1 MKTGLISEN
10 YIDAIIQ
17 KKLHDM
23 GKLIVRIMSVLAA
36 AAVMTISGCEKHQDG
51 TTISRDTETARII
64 AIPGNDMPWTR
75 SEDPD
80 ENIITDINIFIFN
93 AGGILEENIY
103 ADISDFSRTEEG
115 YAHETCLLR
124 DTGYSIYVCANT
136 GYKIDAGNLD
146 ELKSFR
152 YYLVYPDDY
161 RTGIPMSGWAENIT
175 VPDDGIIRI
184 PLERLMSKI
193 SLSIDRSELS
203 DNVEFHVRKV
213 EIGGCPK
220 SVTPFRESRA
230 ETEDDVFLQGFS
242 KEDDAVAPL
251 NDDVGYGKS
260 GQISVYML
268 ENMHGDLLADDIG
281 DDEKVFEDGN
291 PHTEVCSYI
300 EIEADYLSDEAY
312 TLPGESLIYRFYL
325 GESNGNF
332 DVRRNRHYNFCVTPH
347 DDGLGDD
354 SWRIDKS
361 AIRKLISEIRLSYSE
376 LEMTY
381 MNETIRLEAFTYP
394 EDAADNDVIWESD
407 DTSIARISQDG
418 TVTASGEGECTV
430 RCSAADGSGIYAE
443 CRISVRFSP
452 YYMKIYPGN
461 FIRGKT
467 GETIHVRCEY
477 FPPSASFDIG
487 EDYLE
492 TDRERGIYDYRI
504 DDDGNG
510 VVLNLKDNGS
520 GLIYMETGYP
530 LSQSE
535 MIVIVVD

>member
-1 MKTGLISEN
+1 MSK
-10 YIDAIIQ
+10 IIV
-17 KKLHDM
+17 H
-23 GKLIVRIMSVLAA
+23 IMSVLAA
-36 AAVMTISGCEKHQDG
+36 AAVMPISGCEKHLDG
-51 TTISRDTETARII
+51 AIMSKDTGTARII
-64 AIPGNDMPWTR
+64 AIPGDDMPWTR
-75 SEDPD
+75 SADPD

-93 AGGILEENIY
+93 SEGILEENIY

-161 RTGIPMSGWAENIT
+161 RTGIPMSGWAENIA
-175 VPDDGIIRI
+175 VPDDGIIKI

-213 EIGGCPK
+213 EI
-220 SVTPFRESRA
+220 
-230 ETEDDVFLQGFS
+230 D
-242 KEDDAVAPL
+242 DDA
-251 NDDVGYGKS
+251 GYGKS

-268 ENMHGDLLADDIG
+268 ENMHGDLLADNIG

-291 PHTEVCSYI
+291 PHSDICSYI

-332 DVRRNRHYNFCVTPH
+332 DVRRNRHYNFCITPH
-347 DDGLGDD
+347 DDGLGDE

-394 EDAADNDVIWESD
+394 EDAADNNVIWESD
-407 DTSIARISQDG
+407 DTTIARISQDG
-418 TVTASGEGECTV
+418 TVTASGEGECTI

-461 FIRGKT
+461 FIRGKI

-504 DDDGNG
+504 DDDGKG

-530 LSQSE
+530 LSQGE